1 MLRVSLI
8 YIFVVVTLPIFFIY
22 MTFNHPNYLNN
33 FDDKDNKRV
42 EMVKKLSTAQSK
54 RQKGRTMSRPKYIE
68 CLLESAAYNHIKAK
82 NFDFD
87 LDQFFH

>member
-33 FDDKDNKRV
+33 FDDNDNRRV
-42 EMVKKLSTAQSK
+42 EVVKKLTTAQSK
-54 RQKGRTMSRPKYIE
+54 R
-68 CLLESAAYNHIKAK
+68 
-82 NFDFD
+82 
-87 LDQFFH
+87 